1 VECMCISALRVCAR
15 CLCVCLSVCNIC
27 PIFFSLLFCSVFA
40 SPPTPRYLVLPPIA
54 PKFRLLP
61 HSHAFIHS
69 FILSSFLGLFLVAL
83 FSHSLSFSLSLSLS
97 LTLACLLAFFLS
109 SFLSF
114 VFVVIPPSSFLLHFI
129 LFRAFPSCSL
139 SINPFLRLEIGLG
152 VWIFFFLVGFPL
164 PSLIACQALARM
176 SPLFVCLYFGF
187 GLFCFFFC
195 FCISGFLS
203 GTFRWCG
210 I

>member
-1 VECMCISALRVCAR
+1 MFLSRVPFFLSVSRFLLFFHFVSSAILMMLMRVFV
-15 CLCVCLSVCNIC
+15 CVCLSVCNIC

-83 FSHSLSFSLSLSLS
+83 FSHSLSFSLSLSL
-97 LTLACLLAFFLS
+97 TLACMLACFLSFFLS
-109 SFLSF
+109 CLLLFLPLVSFSILSFLG
-114 VFVVIPPSSFLLHFI
+114 PFL
-129 LFRAFPSCSL
+129 PSCSL

-152 VWIFFFLVGFPL
+152 VWIFFF
-164 PSLIACQALARM
+164 
-176 SPLFVCLYFGF
+176 
-187 GLFCFFFC
+187 
-195 FCISGFLS
+195 
-203 GTFRWCG
+203 
-210 I
+210 